1 MRSEFALFFSPRF
14 VSFFWPW
21 RCRGDGTVTV
31 MPGHRE
37 TKRCWELVMKKWAQA
52 LEQKI
57 YRLRSFWMASLGF
70 SLDSWIFP
78 WIPLDF
84 PNLVPFGF
92 RDFPG
97 LGKTSQFGLGE
108 ANVDALSKN
117 GSTPLLVAS
126 REGHTPV
133 CKVWN
138 PLNLESPS
146 IHFFFGDQQIA
157 VDGMISHSYKV
168 KVLSHFLHSKSPL
181 QVEFQSLGFLL
192 PVSWELLGIDHLQ
205 WGMSNLHRCLR
216 HGSHPRCLVFIRTL
230 QAPSVRSEV
239 RRHCWNMGQMPM
251 MVVIRPARDF
261 VLPECV
267 SKKEDT
273 TAAFWVTW
281 GMVKVWYPT
290 LCERAVNFYA
300 FELLCCEFCA
310 EATNLPFVL
319 DSIWR

>member
-1 MRSEFALFFSPRF
+1 MKVQGWRDCDCDAGSPRNKEMLG
-14 VSFFWPW
+14 VGDEKVGPSFGTENLQTQKFLNGFPW
-21 RCRGDGTVTV
+21 IFLGFLDF
-31 MPGHRE
+31 P
-37 TKRCWELVMKKWAQA
+37 LD
-52 LEQKI
+52 
-57 YRLRSFWMASLGF
+57 SLGF
-70 SLDSWIFP
+70 SQFGSL
-78 WIPLDF
+78 WIPGF
-84 PNLVPFGF
+84 SRPWKNLSIRAWRGQCGCPEQEWLHSS
-92 RDFPG
+92 PG
-97 LGKTSQFGLGE
+97 SFSWRAHTGVQGLKPAELGISF
-108 ANVDALSKN
+108 D
-117 GSTPLLVAS
+117 P
-126 REGHTPV
+126 
-133 CKVWN
+133 
-138 PLNLESPS
+138 
-146 IHFFFGDQQIA
+146 FFFGDQQIA